1 VCVGYRYWPAE
12 GMEAFGAFEVH
23 LVSEHIVCDDYLV
36 RNFYLKNVVT
46 NETRTITQFHFLTWT
61 EYTVP
66 AIRSLIEFRRKVI
79 KSHHHGKSKPIV
91 VHCSDGCGR
100 TGSYCLVDL
109 VLNRIA
115 KGTVK
120 EVDVGA
126 TVEHLRDQR
135 IGMVKTKKQ
144 FEFALMAIAEEM
156 NGVLKALAA
165 AQQKT

>member
-1 VCVGYRYWPAE
+1 MVYKRQLFCC
-12 GMEAFGAFEVH
+12 
-23 LVSEHIVCDDYLV
+23 I
-36 RNFYLKNVVT
+36 
-46 NETRTITQFHFLTWT
+46 ITC
-61 EYTVP
+61 
-66 AIRSLIEFRRKVI
+66 SKVI

-135 IGMVKTKKQ
+135 IGMVKTKVRRHDVKN
-144 FEFALMAIAEEM
+144 AIFTCNMQMYTYSRQLYIHSEVYT
-156 NGVLKALAA
+156 NVHL
-165 AQQKT
+165 